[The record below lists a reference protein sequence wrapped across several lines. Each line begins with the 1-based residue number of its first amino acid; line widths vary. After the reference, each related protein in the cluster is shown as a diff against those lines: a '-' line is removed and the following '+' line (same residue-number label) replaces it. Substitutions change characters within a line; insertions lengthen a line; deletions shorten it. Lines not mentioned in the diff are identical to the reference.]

1 MADVDLGGEESI
13 GGKLRR
19 LRQDKGWSLDA
30 AAARWQ
36 TSASTVSRIERD
48 LLMPEIPIAYRV
60 ERDLGLRMMEWL
72 RSPLTVAA

>member
-1 MADVDLGGEESI
+1 MDGNLGGDETI

-30 AAARWQ
+30 AAARWR
-36 TSASTVSRIERD
+36 TSPSSVSRIERD

-60 ERDLGLRMMEWL
+60 ERDLGLRMTEWL
-72 RSPLTVAA
+72 RSPLAVAA